1 MLQRFGEWLVGR
13 LLDALGFER
22 LSFDRALN
30 DLVRAGRTDVAIEL
44 AELYPDD
51 QPTALEGMDDG
62 MPSGYTPVPAPRCG
76 AVDGEADAACPNL
89 IISRFKTSG

>member
-1 MLQRFGEWLVGR
+1 MLQRVAEWLIGR

-22 LSFDRALN
+22 VPPDRALN
-30 DLVRAGRTDVAIEL
+30 DLVRAGRVDAALDL
-44 AELYPDD
+44 AELIQDD
-51 QPTALEGMDDG
+51 QATCLVGMDDG
-62 MPSGYTPVPAPRCG
+62 VPSRYTPVQALRRS